1 MAFAEELQCG
11 TIGDK
16 AIDVL
21 CEGSF
26 DLRHVKS
33 KKRGIVD
40 FALRLFL
47 LLPYLG
53 PLDLSILPPLK

>member
-1 MAFAEELQCG
+1 MGFAEELQCG
-11 TIGDK
+11 AIGDK

-21 CEGSF
+21 REGSF

-40 FALRLFL
+40 LALPLFPS
-47 LLPYLG
+47 LPY
-53 PLDLSILPPLK
+53 